1 MDTRRLRHVVTV
13 DECRSVTRAAEQLG
27 LTQSAVTKSIAVI
40 ERDLGYLLFERQAQG
55 MTATVEGRRFIN
67 RARRIIADL
76 EQLAEDTRI
85 DRDERE
91 LLLRVVVCPAS
102 LEGPLN
108 RSIRQFII
116 RNPECRIHLSGR
128 TIETGARLLQQG
140 DVDICIGS
148 TTGLAAYS
156 EFDIQGLPDLQVE
169 IFVRKG
175 HPLIGR
181 KALTREDLEDYSIIV
196 PDMQGPYTQDLIAPL
211 IPLSRQ
217 TRRFHIVES
226 YSLVSGVVSA
236 TDAIGIVSRSYVET
250 LAFTSHFETLDFNFG
265 PAMALAAATRKT
277 WHHTRHI
284 KRFIS
289 TVRDSF

>member
-27 LTQSAVTKSIAVI
+27 LTQSAVTKSIAVV
-40 ERDLGYLLFERQAQG
+40 ERDLGYQLFERQAQG

-76 EQLAEDTRI
+76 EQLAEDSRI

-108 RSIRQFII
+108 RAMRQFII

-148 TTGLAAYS
+148 TTGLAAYPD
-156 EFDIQGLPDLQVE
+156 FDVQGLPDLKVE
-169 IFVRKG
+169 IFARKG

-181 KALTREDLEDYSIIV
+181 PAVTREDLEGFPIIV

-226 YSLVSGVVSA
+226 FSLVSGVVSA
-236 TDAIGIVSRSYVET
+236 SDAIGIVSRSYVET
-250 LAFTSHFETLDFNFG
+250 TAFTSRFETLDFNFG
-265 PAMALAAATRKT
+265 PSMALAAATRKA
-277 WHHTRHI
+277 WHNTRHI

-289 TVRDSF
+289 TVRDHF